1 MVITKNRL
9 EIYLDDLTD
18 EVQDSLISLMGD
30 DGNYDVIP
38 LFVLEI

>member
-18 EVQDSLISLMGD
+18 EAQDSLISLMGD
-30 DGNYDVIP
+30 DRNYDIIP